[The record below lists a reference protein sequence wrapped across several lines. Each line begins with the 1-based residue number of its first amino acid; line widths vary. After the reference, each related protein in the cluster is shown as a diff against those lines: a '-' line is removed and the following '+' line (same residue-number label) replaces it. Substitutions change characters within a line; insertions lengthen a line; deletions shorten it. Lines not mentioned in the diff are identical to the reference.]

1 MKFTAAF
8 AMLVLACMNMSA
20 FAQFPTEA
28 QDEAALEAAA
38 AAKLSALGQ
47 YNYSSAAAAR
57 EEEAARAT
65 AFDTSNRALRE
76 WYARK
81 QLNADYLSAKNAR
94 NPGMLYRIAELKRP
108 ERLTLGQ
115 YSRQG
120 HQLIWPAVLKEPLFD
135 EERLALDELF
145 AQRGAFDAGTDSEFY
160 RSTLKLS
167 KQMHQK
173 LVDSIDQFNTSESI
187 TARKYLRSLEFEAR
201 ILPSDLGGLAV
212 SQP

>member
-1 MKFTAAF
+1 MSKMKLTATF
-8 AMLVLACMNMSA
+8 SMLVLASITTSA
-20 FAQFPTEA
+20 FAQFSTPE
-28 QDEAALEAAA
+28 QDAVALEAA
-38 AAKLSALGQ
+38 KLTALGQ
-47 YNYSSAAAAR
+47 YNYSAAAAR
-57 EEEAARAT
+57 REEEEARAT

-81 QLNADYLSAKNAR
+81 QLNADYVSSKNAR
-94 NPGMLYRIAELKRP
+94 TPGMLYRIAELKRP

-120 HQLIWPAVLKEPLFD
+120 RQLIWPDVLKDPLFE

-145 AQRGAFDAGTDSEFY
+145 AQRRAFDAGTDSEFY

-173 LVDSIDQFNTSESI
+173 LVEAIDQFNTSESI
-187 TARKYLRSLEFEAR
+187 SARKYLRSLEFEAR